1 MELKTAKELIDD
13 LGYCLSTPEAQDML
27 SLIERNNL
35 KPVYEMLNRY
45 LKKEEIEIVIKHFR
59 DQVETNIELIEISVS
74 DIPLIDND
82 QLYIFRVGL
91 QVTSTTGI
99 YEFDGK
105 FKFYTQTGFKNL
117 NDAQQVWKVVNK

>member
-1 MELKTAKELIDD
+1 MELRTAKELIDD
-13 LGYCLSTPEAQDML
+13 LSYSLATPEAQDMI

-35 KPVYEMLNRY
+35 RPVYEMLDRY

-74 DIPLIDND
+74 DIPLVDSD

-99 YEFDGK
+99 YDFDGT
-105 FKFYTQTGFKNL
+105 FKFCTQNGFKKL
-117 NDAQQVWKVVNK
+117 DEAQQVWKVVNK